1 MPGPGVCLLVVPP
14 HETFGF
20 RVAVIASI
28 VSCAVILLMSMAYL
42 TCCLLK
48 CVKKSEQR
56 RADRYSGLVSFYKMG
71 LAVRLLTIPARYPGA
86 VSELVHVAPWV

>member
-1 MPGPGVCLLVVPP
+1 MAWAPEGRVGTTAGPQRAMPGAGLVSLTAVTP

-28 VSCAVILLMSMAYL
+28 VSCAVILLMSMAFL

-48 CVKKSEQR
+48 CVKRTEQR
-56 RADRYSGLVSFYKMG
+56 RFDRHGGPSILEGG
-71 LAVRLLTIPARYPGA
+71 RRWP
-86 VSELVHVAPWV
+86 